1 MWGLDANK
9 KGEEMHKIAAAGGVA
24 LMACL
29 AGLAIAEQSPS
40 LLPPTT
46 PPPTAVTL
54 PPATPAGVA
63 QLTREDVQTWLDGFM
78 PYALERGDV
87 AGATIVVVKDGRVLL
102 EKGYGFS
109 DVAGRVPVDPE
120 KTLFRPGS
128 VSKLFTWTAVM
139 QQVELG
145 RLDLDADVNKYLD
158 FEIPPYEGKPITL
171 RNIMTH
177 TSGFEERIRG
187 LITDDPK
194 KLGLERAVKAWV
206 PARVYAPGS
215 TPAYS
220 NYATAVAGYIV
231 QRVSGEPFE
240 DYIDRH
246 IFQPLGMA
254 DSSFHQPLQPDLLA
268 HMSKGYPRASVP
280 PRPYEFIPLAPAGS
294 LATTAS
300 DMGRFMLAHLGDGAA
315 GDARILKPET
325 ARMMHDTAYTVLPP
339 LHRMLLGFYEHDI
352 NGHRVIAHAGDSTLF
367 HSELNLFLDDH
378 VGMFVSL
385 NSSGEKG
392 AAGTIRSA
400 LYEGFADR
408 YFPATPQDGSVDAKT
423 AAEHARAMAG
433 LYDASRR
440 SHGGFTAGLGF
451 VSQTRVAGDGKGSIV
466 VSEFHTFGGATKKW
480 REIAP
485 FVWREVG
492 GKERL
497 AAQIVD
503 GKVVR
508 FSIDAISPFTVFDR
522 APWWRSTAWLS
533 PAVSVALGALL
544 LTVLVWP
551 TAAIVRQRCR
561 VPLQLSGQSLLAH
574 RAVRTAALLAVLVP
588 AGWIMIIQSQLSF
601 TSSGPLTAELLVMY
615 TLGLVAFLGGLGL
628 AIWNAST
635 VWRDQRGWFPKT
647 WSVVLV
653 LSFLVLLWLGAVF
666 GLLSFHTEF

>member
-1 MWGLDANK
+1 
-9 KGEEMHKIAAAGGVA
+9 MHKLSAAGAA

-29 AGLAIAEQSPS
+29 TGLAIAEQSPS
-40 LLPPTT
+40 LLPPTS
-46 PPPTAVTL
+46 PRPTAVTL
-54 PPATPAGVA
+54 PPATPAGTA
-63 QLTREDVQTWLDGFM
+63 QLTGEDVQTWLDGFM

-87 AGATIVVVKDGRVLL
+87 AGATIVVVKDGQVLL

-109 DVAGRVPVDPE
+109 DVGEHTPVDPN

-145 RLDLDADVNKYLD
+145 RLDLDADVNRYLD
-158 FEIPPYEGKPITL
+158 FAIAPYDGKPITL

-187 LITDDPK
+187 LITNDPRK
-194 KLGLERAVKAWV
+194 IGLERALKAWV

-220 NYATAVAGYIV
+220 NYATALAGYIV

-246 IFQPLGMA
+246 IFAPLGMP
-254 DSSFHQPLQPDLLA
+254 DSSFHQPLRPDLLA
-268 HMSKGYPRASVP
+268 RMSKGYPRASVP
-280 PRPYEFIPLAPAGS
+280 PKPYEFVPLAPAGS

-300 DMGRFMLAHLGDGAA
+300 DMGRFMLAHLGDGAI

-385 NSSGEKG
+385 NSSGAQG

-400 LYEGFADR
+400 LFEGFADR
-408 YFPATPQDGSVDAKT
+408 YFPATPQDGTVDGKT
-423 AAEHARAMAG
+423 AAEHAHAMVG
-433 LYDASRR
+433 LYDVSRR
-440 SHGGFTAGLGF
+440 SHGGFTAAVGF
-451 VSQTRVAGDGKGSIV
+451 ISQMRVAEDGKGSIV
-466 VSEFHTFGGATKKW
+466 IPEFRTFGGAIKQW

-497 AAQIVD
+497 AAKVVD

-508 FSIDAISPFTVFDR
+508 LSIDAFSPFTVFDR
-522 APWWRSTAWLS
+522 APWWRSTAWLW

-544 LTVLVWP
+544 LTVLLWP
-551 TAAIVRQRCR
+551 TAAIVRRRCG
-561 VPLQLSGQSLLAH
+561 VPLQLSAGSLLAH
-574 RAVRTAALLAVLVP
+574 RAVRIAALLAVLAP
-588 AGWIMIIQSQLSF
+588 AGWMLIIQSQLSF

-615 TLGLVAFLGGLGL
+615 TWVLVAFLGGLGL
-628 AIWNAST
+628 AIWNARA
-635 VWRDQRGWFPKT
+635 VWVDRRGWFPKT

-653 LSFLVLLWLGAVF
+653 LSFVVLLWLGTVF